1 MKKTVLKNRILI
13 IKKRGLLPTIEVR
26 TVKNRSLLL
35 KGGLFM
41 TKFKNIYDEV
51 GNDISTSNETSAD
64 NLYQQQYDKATEL
77 KKVRKKLKQ
86 LKSRADDKFCI
97 LTKKEKKKLKRYKRE
112 KYKLKKQLAVIE
124 AKISS
129 HDERIART
137 EDSISLI
144 IPEVLHM
151 RNFYRQQ
158 LIQKLSSC
166 NNPQEI
172 EGYLKLLE
180 GGGVYGKKL

>member
-1 MKKTVLKNRILI
+1 MKQI
-13 IKKRGLLPTIEVR
+13 P
-26 TVKNRSLLL
+26 S
-35 KGGLFM
+35 
-41 TKFKNIYDEV
+41 IYDEV

-129 HDERIART
+129 YDGRIART
-137 EDSISLI
+137 EESISLI

-166 NNPQEI
+166 NNPKEV

-180 GGGVYGKKL
+180 GGGGYDKKL